1 MNPKEAEKKVEIFTF
16 YLTLGLIAVF
26 VVVILMLVLQFLVN
40 VLVAISMGG

>member
-1 MNPKEAEKKVEIFTF
+1 MNPKEAEKKVEIYTF

-40 VLVAISMGG
+40 MLVAISMGG

>member
-1 MNPKEAEKKVEIFTF
+1 MNPKEAEKKVEQYTF